1 MADYP
6 RLRDKEVKRIII
18 AVSND
23 FKDLVIDE
31 TKLSLKRKIVNRD
44 CLGLSETMQLL
55 MKWREKMKPEQPM
68 TLKDWIITMIL
79 LFIPIVGLVM
89 LIIWAIDKED
99 PRNIFSKAYLI
110 VSAGVFAITFIIYL
124 IIFVLFFSFAI

>member
-1 MADYP
+1 
-6 RLRDKEVKRIII
+6 
-18 AVSND
+18 
-23 FKDLVIDE
+23 
-31 TKLSLKRKIVNRD
+31 
-44 CLGLSETMQLL
+44 
-55 MKWREKMKPEQPM
+55 MKPEQPM

-110 VSAGVFAITFIIYL
+110 VSAGVFAIIFIVYL
-124 IIFVLFFSFAI
+124 VIFVLFFSFAI